1 MPLSSTA
8 SNTSE
13 SAFLFH
19 SANGSGGIV
28 DLALGPV
35 PGAQRPIDIHV
46 AQRSVECLSDTSV
59 QVDT

>member
-1 MPLSSTA
+1 MPLGSTA

-35 PGAQRPIDIHV
+35 PGAQRPCRHS
-46 AQRSVECLSDTSV
+46 RGTKECGMSLGHIRPS
-59 QVDT
+59 